1 MNESKEKLPWVLC
14 KTAGIIYAIPCEFV
28 LSLSQLKN
36 VTPLPKSPKEISGVI
51 DFRGQIIELIDIKK
65 ILNFKPT
72 KEEIQ
77 EFYELMDARRQ
88 DHINWL
94 TTLENSVKNETEFT
108 LTTDPHKCAF
118 GKWYD
123 SYNPEIGNIMFL
135 TTFSRFDTP
144 HKAIHAIAI
153 KANELMKNN
162 DHAGALKVIEST
174 RDTELQQMMHLFD
187 DIKESFKES
196 KREIVIVLGDGKNNI
211 SIAVDEVIAIE
222 FLTEI
227 DQELIKD
234 TMTNT
239 DYVGGIGKRK
249 DGSSVILLND
259 DYLLDKFSGRK
270 DIY

>member
-1 MNESKEKLPWVLC
+1 MEKSKEKLPWVLF
-14 KTAGIIYAIPCEFV
+14 KLAGVVYAVSSEFV

-36 VTPLPKSPKEISGVI
+36 VTPLPKAPNEIRGLI
-51 DFRGQIIELIDIKK
+51 DFRGHIIELINIKK
-65 ILNFKPT
+65 ILNFKSA
-72 KEEIQ
+72 EDEIQ
-77 EFYELMDARRQ
+77 EFYELMNSRKQ

-94 TTLENSVKNETEFT
+94 TTLENSVKNGIEFT

-123 SYNPEIGNIMFL
+123 SYNPDIGNIMFL
-135 TTFSRFDTP
+135 TTFARFDTP
-144 HKAIHAIAI
+144 HKAIHEIGI
-153 KANELMKNN
+153 KVNELMKNN
-162 DHAGALKVIEST
+162 DRSGALKIIEST

-196 KREIVIVLGDGKNNI
+196 KREIVIVLGDKRNNI

-222 FLTEI
+222 YLTEI

-239 DYVGGIGKRK
+239 DYVSGVGKRK
-249 DGSSVILLND
+249 DSSSILLLND
-259 DYLLDKFSGRK
+259 DYILDKFSGHK
-270 DIY
+270 VAY